1 MTETTVAAPPP
12 PRPASSL
19 RRGPRP
25 GPRDATIAAWCA
37 GAVAVVAV
45 AVGLTSWARTRPG
58 FDPYGWLTWGQMTLH
73 GGLDTN
79 AAPSWKPLPYVFTLV
94 DALFGRA
101 EMRLW
106 LVTATA
112 VSLAG
117 MVFAA
122 RLAYRLSGAAS
133 TRRWAGWVAGA
144 FAGVALLGV
153 HDGSYDYLHYVLS
166 AQSDPMIAAL
176 LLAAIDCHL
185 CRRPRAA
192 FVLGVLA
199 ALGRPEVWP
208 FLLGYAVWLWRA
220 HRARWLLVAGAVAI
234 VALWFGIPALTSRS
248 WFVAGDNAIG
258 SGRAPGGDRV
268 TTMIHRLL
276 EESPWPIWIAALS
289 TAGLAAWRRDRNR
302 DLDLDRV
309 TLALA
314 AGVVVWEVIEIAF
327 ALHGWPGLGRYLFEP
342 SAVVI
347 VLAGAFVGRA
357 LAGGLG
363 VGAAGLG
370 LGAKARAGGLGS
382 PAVGRLG
389 SPAVGAV
396 LVAALLAGVV
406 GPELARARS
415 ERHDLLGQ
423 RARTAEIDALA
434 PTIDRLGGPARIRA
448 CGEALVGLQYQTLL
462 AYTIGENVNR
472 VGFKYPQP
480 GHPHNPIILFTPA
493 PSGAG
498 TGWSVRA
505 MRQTRPQCR
514 SLSGG
519 AEARR

>member
-1 MTETTVAAPPP
+1 MPETTVAAPPP
-12 PRPASSL
+12 PRPATSL
-19 RRGPRP
+19 RRGARP
-25 GPRDATIAAWCA
+25 GPHAATIAAWCA
-37 GAVAVVAV
+37 GAVALVAV

-79 AAPSWKPLPYVFTLV
+79 AAPSWKPLPYVLTLV
-94 DALFGRA
+94 YALFGRA

-106 LVTATA
+106 LLTATA

-133 TRRWAGWVAGA
+133 TRPWAGWLAGA

-166 AQSDPMIAAL
+166 AQSDPMIVAL

-208 FLLGYAVWLWRA
+208 FVLAYAVWLWRA

-268 TTMIHRLL
+268 TTMIRRLL
-276 EESPWPIWIAALS
+276 EESPWPIWIAALL
-289 TAGLAAWRRDRNR
+289 TTGLAAWRRDRER
-302 DLDLDRV
+302 DRV

-363 VGAAGLG
+363 AGA
-370 LGAKARAGGLGS
+370 GARGLGS
-382 PAVGRLG
+382 A
-389 SPAVGAV
+389 AVGAV
-396 LVAALLAGVV
+396 LVAALLAGVI
-406 GPELARARS
+406 GPELAQARS
-415 ERHDLLGQ
+415 EHRDILGQ

-448 CGEALVGLQYQTLL
+448 CGEALVGLEYQTLL

-480 GHPHNPIILFTPA
+480 GHAHNPIILFAPA

-498 TGWSVRA
+498 AGWSVRA
-505 MRQTRPQCR
+505 MRQTRPECR
-514 SLSGG
+514 SLPSG
-519 AEARR
+519 